1 MDITA
6 ILLSKYPDAK
16 WTLDGDSY
24 AGLEWLSK
32 SEKPSESELE
42 ALWPEVQ
49 YGLQVAAVEEQR
61 QAAYQLE
68 SDPLFFKYQRN
79 EDGVTKAAW
88 VAKVEEIRERYPM
101 PEVQ

>member
-6 ILLSKYPDAK
+6 ILLSKYPDAE

-32 SEKPSESELE
+32 SEKPSEAELE
-42 ALWPEVQ
+42 ALWPQVQ

-68 SDPLFFKYQRN
+68 SDPLFFKYQRG
-79 EDGVTKAAW
+79 EGTEAEW
-88 VAKVEEIRERYPM
+88 LAKVEEIRERYPM